1 MTVDYQVTFILR
13 EVCPRD
19 FYFFSLVKNDYPDVS
34 ALAFNL
40 HLIALFLDDGEEIL
54 YEVPASMVQ
63 VLAWWI
69 EANLL
74 KEKLMELSDWYE
86 LCFHLQKQRWTSAT
100 DWMEQ
105 QPMSKV
111 LLMMNVQSKFNE
123 EQNAQMK
130 RNAKKR

>member
-1 MTVDYQVTFILR
+1 
-13 EVCPRD
+13 
-19 FYFFSLVKNDYPDVS
+19 
-34 ALAFNL
+34 
-40 HLIALFLDDGEEIL
+40 
-54 YEVPASMVQ
+54 MVH

-74 KEKLMELSDWYE
+74 KEKLMELTDWYE
-86 LCFHLQKQRWTSAT
+86 LAFHLQKQRWTETT

-123 EQNAQMK
+123 EQNAAMK
-130 RNAKKR
+130 RNSRKK